1 MNMRLFVSLSAHMDR
16 LMAMQ
21 VFSEVAQR
29 GSFTAAAEHLD
40 MSRVM
45 VTRYVTELERWL
57 GARLLQRST
66 RRISLTEAGEA
77 CLVQCRRMLD
87 LSSDMQESSGQRALA
102 PRGQL
107 RVTTSMSFGMAHLAA
122 AVTDYLAQYPDVSVD
137 MLMVDRAVNLIEDR
151 VDLAIRISGE
161 LDPSL
166 VARRIA
172 PCHSVICAAPDYLK
186 RRGSPATPAD
196 LADHNCLTYSNFGK
210 GSWRFQRGDDEL
222 SVPVGGN
229 LSANEATVL
238 MQATRAGAGIA
249 LQPTYLVG
257 PLIRSGVLV
266 ELLPDWKAPE
276 LVIWGVYLSRRHVP
290 AALRTLLD
298 FLVERFSGVPGWD
311 RESASIS

>member
-1 MNMRLFVSLSAHMDR
+1 MDR
-16 LMAMQ
+16 LVAMQ

-57 GARLLQRST
+57 DARLLQRST

-77 CLVQCRRMLD
+77 CLIQCRRMLD
-87 LSSDMQESSGQRALA
+87 LSSDMQESSGQRDLA

-122 AVTDYLAQYPDVSVD
+122 AVADYLAQYPDVSVD

-172 PCHSVICAAPDYLK
+172 PCRSVICAAPDYLK
-186 RRGSPATPAD
+186 CRGSPATPAD

-210 GSWRFQRGDDEL
+210 GSWRFQRGDEEL

-238 MQATRAGAGIA
+238 MQATLAGAGIA

-257 PLIRSGVLV
+257 PLIRSGSLV

-298 FLVERFSGVPGWD
+298 FLVQRFSGVPGWD
-311 RESASIS
+311 RASTSPV